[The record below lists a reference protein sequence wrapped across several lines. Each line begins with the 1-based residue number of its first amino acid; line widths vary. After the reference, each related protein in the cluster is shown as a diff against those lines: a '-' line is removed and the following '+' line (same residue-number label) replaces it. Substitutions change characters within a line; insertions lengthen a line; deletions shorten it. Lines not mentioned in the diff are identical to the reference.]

1 MDVALGEAFVN
12 VRADLKPFARD
23 VERGVRDILR
33 TVERRLTADGEFGRA
48 IGESVRKQT
57 SDGISEGLEDGFDR
71 GARRGTRK
79 ALTGFQKFFAS
90 LGDFADDGLSAL
102 PSEVKAALV
111 LGVVGAAAAI
121 APLLAGT
128 ISAAITAGAGI
139 AIAGIGIALAA
150 RFRVVQDQFV
160 AVGRNLIDELTRS
173 SRFFIRPLIE
183 AGSDIDEVFAG
194 LGDRIDRIF
203 SQAALSVKPLTAALT
218 GFITQ
223 LLPGIQVAVEKARP
237 LIETLA
243 KALPQLG
250 ADIGEAFAILADGS
264 AEASVALSDII
275 DAIGTLIIFTA
286 SLVRALSDL
295 YFWLRVTANIMS
307 GDTEA
312 AAVMLA
318 GRMND
323 ARTASGQLTDAQ
335 GPLDMALGR
344 TAAEAEAARLAISGL
359 VTEQLRGVNATI
371 DYEAAIDN
379 LQKSIKEGNKDF
391 RETTENGRQNL
402 QFVQQAIIAAGQRR
416 DAEIAVAL
424 QNGQTTDTIEANYRR
439 QIDAIEGAIGKNRAQ
454 GAALKEMFDI
464 ARSGPDKV
472 SIEVTT
478 PGLAAATQNWKNFA
492 AAVRAGIRSM
502 IAGAQS
508 VGVGTGMQ
516 TAVQKYANGGIV
528 SQPTLGVVGE
538 AGYKEAVI
546 PDPAVMPDRA
556 MELSNKFGLTSM
568 IADALGAGKTIVNV
582 FIGQQ
587 RLEEIADYRI
597 GLNNTYQAQSLAYGP
612 RP

>member
-33 TVERRLTADGEFGRA
+33 AVERRLTADGEFGRA

-139 AIAGIGIALAA
+139 AITGIGIALAA

-416 DAEIAVAL
+416 DAEIAIAL

>member
-1 MDVALGEAFVN
+1 MALGEAFVN

-23 VERGVRDILR
+23 VERGVKDILR
-33 TVERRLTADGEFGRA
+33 AVERRLATDGEFGRA
-48 IGESVRKQT
+48 IGESVRRQT
-57 SDGISEGLEDGFDR
+57 SDGISDGLEEGFDR

-160 AVGRNLIDELTRS
+160 AVGRNLMDQLTRS

-335 GPLDMALGR
+335 GPLDLALGR